1 MYELQITL
9 ISAAVAALINLW
21 LAFRCGSVR
30 GKEKIMHGDGGNPML
45 MRRMRA
51 QANFVEYTPFALIL
65 VGVLEASGFGGWPL
79 ALAAG
84 LFLLGR
90 VLHGIGMDREG
101 PAKPRMIGMLLTLP
115 ILIGLAVTALLAA
128 LDFI

>member
-9 ISAAVAALINLW
+9 VSAAVAALINIW
-21 LAFRCGSVR
+21 LAYRCGSVR
-30 GKEKIMHGDGGNPML
+30 GKEKIMHGDGGSALL

-65 VGVLEASGFGGWPL
+65 IAALELSGHAGWPL
-79 ALAAG
+79 AAASG

-90 VLHGIGMDREG
+90 IAHGFGMDGEG
-101 PAKPRMIGMLLTLP
+101 PTKPRMVGMLLTLP
-115 ILIGLAVTALLAA
+115 ILLGLAVAALLAA
-128 LDFI
+128 FGAI